1 MLTRKHYDSL
11 TEDKDKAG
19 SKKVNKSGDVQ
30 KVTITTNNRI
40 RTGFTSAQRKKA
52 KHWTQNQLT
61 NRMHINYQK
70 IQTSLEMLKTFYSTS
85 D

>member
-19 SKKVNKSGDVQ
+19 SKKVNKSGHVQ
-30 KVTITTNNRI
+30 KVTVTTNNRI

-61 NRMHINYQK
+61 NRK